1 MADPVAD
8 TYIAGRQSSP
18 NEINKMAHS
27 TTTRPAILTLF
38 STVGSILSGAY
49 DALARIGE
57 ANAKAR
63 LVRSLSRLTD
73 GELEARGIRRE
84 DIVRLV
90 MADVI

>member
-1 MADPVAD
+1 MA
-8 TYIAGRQSSP
+8 Q
-18 NEINKMAHS
+18 S
-27 TTTRPAILTLF
+27 TTPRPAFPSLL
-38 STVGSILSGAY
+38 STVSSIFSGIY
-49 DALARIGE
+49 DALFRIGE

-73 GELEARGIRRE
+73 GELQARGIRRE